1 MKEILFKAKD
11 KNSAGDWVYGDY
23 LNADGVPKIVGH
35 QNIYIPATKDCYI
48 EMYEIDNLTL
58 CQYTGMKDRDGK
70 KVFENDILS
79 DV

>member
-35 QNIYIPATKDCYI
+35 QNI
-48 EMYEIDNLTL
+48 
-58 CQYTGMKDRDGK
+58 R
-70 KVFENDILS
+70 
-79 DV
+79 